1 MLQESNNRE
10 LIVSVL
16 FQLDIKAVELHKN
29 GVKLKL
35 QEQPFKVC
43 VCSCGNPAKWF
54 HVRKFAFPTALDT
67 LAFLLFRLQRHGPT
81 GTVVCR
87 QPEYKN
93 LWLGPRDLCRHLN
106 KARAFTKLA
115 TDSATESDRK
125 ETGAI

>member
-35 QEQPFKVC
+35 EEQPFKVC

-54 HVRKFAFPTALDT
+54 HVRKFAFPTAPDT
-67 LAFLLFRLQRHGPT
+67 LAFLFFRLQRHGPQEQWFAGNPST
-81 GTVVCR
+81 RTCG
-87 QPEYKN
+87 
-93 LWLGPRDLCRHLN
+93 L
-106 KARAFTKLA
+106 AREIFAA
-115 TDSATESDRK
+115 T
-125 ETGAI
+125 